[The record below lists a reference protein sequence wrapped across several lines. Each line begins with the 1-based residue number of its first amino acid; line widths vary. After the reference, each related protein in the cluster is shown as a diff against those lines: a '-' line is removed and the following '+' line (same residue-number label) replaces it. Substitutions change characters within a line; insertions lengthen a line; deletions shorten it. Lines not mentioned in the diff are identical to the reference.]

1 METQSPFEVNFS
13 PRYGTHP
20 MIDCRNRCI
29 HTFALLAIMLSAVT
43 LIRCGASQA
52 ADPEKAYVDQHYPD
66 FGFLPSPS
74 QYKGRLFTLSQKY
87 PKAEPDVSERPEFL
101 KIDFQKNWREYLLAA
116 QDYCFRDNVLG
127 GDVADDF
134 DAALLDQPKWFHVP
148 WQHYGPSGR
157 EGVHGLTK
165 EAPVQPQQLALS
177 QTYQGGQMY
186 AVAIYNSFGGY
197 QIGKVW
203 ADKNV
208 PNAKNVRFPVG
219 TVVMKVLFTDVPS
232 EEVPS
237 LSNPLKW
244 NAYVTENYLATN
256 RVFKEVSLIQMDLMV
271 RDERAPHGWVF
282 GNYQYNGKMNN
293 KNKWKNLIPVGIQWG
308 NDPDVNDGTWGDY
321 TNPIPVITRRN
332 PHLKQTIINPD
343 DNELPPTHLGWNGRL
358 NGPADNY
365 LSSCMSCHQTAQ
377 SPTKSPSS
385 PLFQAA
391 TQVPPVGSKAWMRW
405 FQNINCAERFDADK
419 PTSSMDFS
427 LQLAISLQNF
437 YHWKDE
443 AHRTIAGRYRN
454 EQLNPVGDDVTEEFE
469 ILRSEPIESNQI
481 KPR

>member
-1 METQSPFEVNFS
+1 MIDRQN
-13 PRYGTHP
+13 RYLPMMTLLSCLMSVSVGTHCAT
-20 MIDCRNRCI
+20 I
-29 HTFALLAIMLSAVT
+29 
-43 LIRCGASQA
+43 QA
-52 ADPEKAYVDQHYPD
+52 AQPDKNYVDQHYPD
-66 FGFLPSPS
+66 FGYLPSPS
-74 QYKGRLFTLSQKY
+74 QYKDRIFTLSQKY
-87 PKAEPDVSERPEFL
+87 PKAEPDKSERPDFL
-101 KIDFQKNWREYLLAA
+101 KINFKEQWRDYLLAA
-116 QDYCFRDNVLG
+116 QDYCFKENVLG

-134 DAALLDQPKWFHVP
+134 DAALADKPTWFHIP

-186 AVAIYNSFGGY
+186 AVAVYNRFGGY

-203 ADKNV
+203 ADKDR
-208 PNAKNVRFPVG
+208 PNTKDVRFPVG

-232 EEVPS
+232 EQVPS
-237 LSNPLKW
+237 LVNPLKW
-244 NAYVTENYLATN
+244 NAYVTENYISN
-256 RVFKEVSLIQMDLMV
+256 DRVFKEMTLLQMDLMV

-293 KNKWKNLIPVGIQWG
+293 KNKWKNLVPVGIQWG
-308 NDPDVNDGTWGDY
+308 NDPDVNDGTWGEY
-321 TNPIPVITRRN
+321 TNPIPVVTRRN
-332 PHLKQTIINPD
+332 PNLKETIINPD
-343 DNELPPTHLGWNGRL
+343 DKELPPTHLGWNGRL

-391 TQVPPVGSKAWMRW
+391 EKVPAVGSKEWMRW
-405 FQNINCAERFDADK
+405 FQNVKCGERFDPEK
-419 PTSSMDFS
+419 PTASMDFS

-437 YHWKDE
+437 YHWKDLS
-443 AHRTIAGRYRN
+443 HRTIAGRYRD
-454 EQLNPVGDDVTEEFE
+454 EQLNPVGEDVTEEYE
-469 ILRSEPIESNQI
+469 ILRSEPIESSAI
-481 KPR
+481 KSR